1 MPRLTRCFSQC
12 DARFSEC
19 AQRSP
24 LRSAALAEWDAL
36 QRAMRALAAAHD
48 HETVQTIL
56 ADLSQDLSHERA
68 GVLAAVRMHG
78 SALAQAAEYLKRDRE
93 IVLAAVRADGGALAH
108 AAPELKGDREIVLA
122 AVGADGGALAHAAPE
137 LQQDREVLLV
147 WKDAAWRR
155 EFKRDREI
163 VLAAVRADGGTLAH
177 AAPEVQED
185 REVLLVSKH
194 AGGAGKRRVR
204 VEAEPGTRSLG
215 RAQGAPG
222 RKVLEDVLR
231 RRERPPRLER

>member
-12 DARFSEC
+12 DARF

-24 LRSAALAEWDAL
+24 LRSAALAEWAAL

-108 AAPELKGDREIVLA
+108 AAPELK
-122 AVGADGGALAHAAPE
+122 
-137 LQQDREVLLV
+137 
-147 WKDAAWRR
+147 
-155 EFKRDREI
+155 RDREI
-163 VLAAVRADGGTLAH
+163 VLAAVRADGGAVAH
-177 AAPEVQED
+177 AAPELQED
-185 REVLLVSKH
+185 REVLLVSMDAAWRRDRAR
-194 AGGAGKRRVR
+194 AGGAAAVRDGAGERRVP
-204 VEAEPGTRSLG
+204 VEPERPRRLE
-215 RAQGAPG
+215 RAQGTRRGWNAPRLVRHSPSAAAG

-231 RRERPPRLER
+231 RG

>member
-24 LRSAALAEWDAL
+24 LRSAALAEWAAL

-108 AAPELKGDREIVLA
+108 AAPEL
-122 AVGADGGALAHAAPE
+122 
-137 LQQDREVLLV
+137 
-147 WKDAAWRR
+147 
-155 EFKRDREI
+155 
-163 VLAAVRADGGTLAH
+163 
-177 AAPEVQED
+177 QED
-185 REVLLVSKH
+185 REVLLVSKD
-194 AGGAGKRRVR
+194 ADGAGERRVR
-204 VEAEPGTRSLG
+204 VEAERPRSLG

>member
-24 LRSAALAEWDAL
+24 LRSAALAEWPAL

-108 AAPELKGDREIVLA
+108 AAPEL
-122 AVGADGGALAHAAPE
+122 
-137 LQQDREVLLV
+137 QQDREVLLV
-147 WKDAAWRR
+147 SKDAAWRR
-155 EFKRDREI
+155 ELKRDREI

-185 REVLLVSKH
+185 REVLLVSKD
-194 AGGAGKRRVR
+194 ADGAGERRVR
-204 VEAEPGTRSLG
+204 VEAERPRRLG
-215 RAQGAPG
+215 RAQGAAG